1 MESLWSENAGTLNW
15 KSKRPHLGAGR
26 SNIIL
31 SWCVGE
37 CCANNPFKFGIQ
49 NSAGVPIIACPW
61 VCSGYASRR
70 SELHRQ
76 VADDSTKHELPDQN
90 GSAGYLPGIGIGHD
104 RLDLSL
110 ERDDFSSNRHPAL
123 SFCLSMIPAQTL
135 RVCREGKPVPT
146 FPDHALD
153 DHSAPIDLSTP
164 HIGQY
169 ET

>member
-1 MESLWSENAGTLNW
+1 
-15 KSKRPHLGAGR
+15 LGLQRIRITA
-26 SNIIL
+26 L
-31 SWCVGE
+31 C
-37 CCANNPFKFGIQ
+37 
-49 NSAGVPIIACPW
+49 
-61 VCSGYASRR
+61 
-70 SELHRQ
+70 ELHRQ

-123 SFCLSMIPAQTL
+123 SFCLSMISAQTL

-164 HIGQY
+164 HIGQD